1 MKKNIKLLMILF
13 AIFFATMICCHK
25 VEAASATITENR
37 TVTVGTPVT
46 VSATVNAGAWSLN
59 LSGVGQSRSLVGQTS
74 SVGNETASTSI
85 TFTPTQ
91 AGEYT
96 FSLTGDMTDF
106 SADAAET
113 VSRNCVIVAKN
124 NETPSTGGG
133 ATTGSSDGNNT
144 SNNDNADTGNTTT
157 QKSSNAN
164 LSNLGIRPNDF
175 TGFKPGTTTYQVE
188 VPENVTEIEV
198 YATAQNAKASISGTG
213 KKSLNVG
220 ANAFNVVVTAEDG
233 TKKTYTINVTRQGEV
248 EEENPE
254 DTTSEEEEIEQAKG
268 LAELKID
275 NLSLSPSFETGVY
288 EYQVKYIGQ
297 DTELNITTKATQ
309 EDYVVEVTG
318 NEDLKEGENIIT
330 ILVSDKDGNNVAT
343 YQVTVNKSL
352 VDEEAIAREEAK
364 KQEEFRKTV
373 IIGSIIAVVVIAII
387 VFLIIRHKRN
397 QRFAEEYSGVPFS
410 GLNEDEDWQNSNQ
423 GWENEEQQEIQ
434 EEEIEQDKSTLDN
447 LSQEELKNRYLDN
460 YNKDSLKEDFYEE
473 EKPRRARHKGKRFK

>member
-1 MKKNIKLLMILF
+1 MNVKKLITIVLIIMLAMFIKLPISNAAGLTIAFSKFIVKVGETINVTVNGNGISGKISLSVSGN
-13 AIFFATMICCHK
+13 ATLSQNSIW
-25 VEAASATITENR
+25 VENSSQTVTATITGEGSIR
-37 TVTVGTPVT
+37 ITATPEDAAD
-46 VSATVNAGAWSLN
+46 SATAAPFTTAT
-59 LSGVGQSRSLVGQTS
+59 SGTLTATTS
-74 SVGNETASTSI
+74 SS
-85 TFTPTQ
+85 
-91 AGEYT
+91 
-96 FSLTGDMTDF
+96 
-106 SADAAET
+106 
-113 VSRNCVIVAKN
+113 N
-124 NETPSTGGG
+124 NP
-133 ATTGSSDGNNT
+133 T
-144 SNNDNADTGNTTT
+144 SNNDSNTKPA

-188 VPENVTEIEV
+188 VPENVTEVEV
-198 YATAQNAKASISGTG
+198 YATAQHAKASISGTG

-254 DTTSEEEEIEQAKG
+254 DTTSEEEETEQAKG

-275 NLSLSPSFETGVY
+275 NLSLSPAFETGVY

-309 EDYVVEVTG
+309 EDYIVEVTG

-397 QRFAEEYSGVPFS
+397 QGFAEEYSGVPFS

-423 GWENEEQQEIQ
+423 GWEDDEQQEVK
-434 EEEIEQDKSTLDN
+434 EEEMEQDESTLDN

-460 YNKDSLKEDFYEE
+460 YNKDSLEENFYEE
-473 EKPRRARHKGKRFK
+473 EKPRKTRHKGKRFK

>member
-1 MKKNIKLLMILF
+1 MNVKKLITIVLIIMLAMFIKLPISNAAGLTIAFSKSNVTVGETINVTVNGNGISGKISLSVSGN
-13 AIFFATMICCHK
+13 ATLSQNSIW
-25 VEAASATITENR
+25 VENSSQTVTATITGEGSIR
-37 TVTVGTPVT
+37 ITATPEDAAD
-46 VSATVNAGAWSLN
+46 SATAAPFTTAT
-59 LSGVGQSRSLVGQTS
+59 SGTLTATTS
-74 SVGNETASTSI
+74 SS
-85 TFTPTQ
+85 
-91 AGEYT
+91 
-96 FSLTGDMTDF
+96 
-106 SADAAET
+106 
-113 VSRNCVIVAKN
+113 N
-124 NETPSTGGG
+124 NP
-133 ATTGSSDGNNT
+133 T
-144 SNNDNADTGNTTT
+144 SNNDSNTKPA

-188 VPENVTEIEV
+188 VPENVTEVEV
-198 YATAQNAKASISGTG
+198 YATAQHAKASISGTG

-254 DTTSEEEEIEQAKG
+254 DTTSEEEETEQAKG

-275 NLSLSPSFETGVY
+275 NLSLSPAFETGVY

-309 EDYVVEVTG
+309 EDYIVEVTG

-423 GWENEEQQEIQ
+423 GWEDDEQQEVK
-434 EEEIEQDKSTLDN
+434 EEEMEQDESTLDN

-460 YNKDSLKEDFYEE
+460 YNKDSLEENFYEE
-473 EKPRRARHKGKRFK
+473 EKPRKTRHKGKRFK

>member
-1 MKKNIKLLMILF
+1 MKKDIKILISLLVVLF
-13 AIFFATMICCHK
+13 LTIIFYK
-25 VEAASATITENR
+25 VDAASATITGNT
-37 TVTVGTPVT
+37 TVTVGTSVT
-46 VSATVNAGAWSLN
+46 VSATVNAGAWNLK
-59 LSGVGQSRSLVGQTS
+59 LSGVGQSKSLVGQTS
-74 SVGNETASTSI
+74 STGNETASTSI

-91 AGEYT
+91 AGEYS

-106 SADAAET
+106 SADNAEP
-113 VSRNCVIVAKN
+113 VSKTCVIIAQN
-124 NETPSTGGG
+124 NEVPPAGGEINTNPSTG
-133 ATTGSSDGNNT
+133 NNLP
-144 SNNDNADTGNTTT
+144 NNDNTDTGNTTT

-188 VPENVTEIEV
+188 VPENVTEVEV
-198 YATAQNAKASISGTG
+198 YATAQHAKASISGTG

-254 DTTSEEEEIEQAKG
+254 GTTSEEEETEQAKG

-275 NLSLSPSFETGVY
+275 NLSVSPAFETGVY

-318 NEDLKEGENIIT
+318 NENLKEGENIIT

-364 KQEEFRKTV
+364 KQEEFRKKV
-373 IIGSIIAVVVIAII
+373 IIGSVIGII
-387 VFLIIRHKRN
+387 LIIIIIILVIRHRRN
-397 QRFAEEYSGVPFS
+397 KRFAEEYSEVPFS
-410 GLNEDEDWQNSNQ
+410 GLNEDEDWQDEDQ
-423 GWENEEQQEIQ
+423 GWENDEQ
-434 EEEIEQDKSTLDN
+434 EEIEEEMNQDELILDN
-447 LSQEELKNRYLDN
+447 LSQEELKNKYLDN
-460 YNKDSLKEDFYEE
+460 YNNDFLEDDYFED
-473 EKPRRARHKGKRFK
+473 EKTRRTKHKGKRFK